1 METQTNQATAT
12 VVTMDQLANMVFA
25 NDVIL
30 TSKDVRTRENDKRV
44 KATEL
49 SEPERIRRKDEINDK
64 GLIFKYEQIKQDFV
78 YKLGG
83 DSILR
88 IIKDFAVKKMDIAVQ
103 ASERK
108 LQEATQHMKDHRVV
122 EIITKDDL
130 SGRKEAVTKEDAS
143 VVECRKI
150 LSIMDSTEIQEDQ
163 KSGEIQRVIMTN
175 AEPLRAVLKYF
186 YQGTVTERNAAKQEA
201 K

>member
-1 METQTNQATAT
+1 METQIQQQRNPINLE
-12 VVTMDQLANMVFA
+12 QLKSLVFA

-30 TSKDVRTRENDKRV
+30 TSKIKTRESNKIV

-49 SEPERIRRKDEINDK
+49 SEAERIRRKDEVDEK
-64 GLIFKYEQIKQDFV
+64 GNIPKYPQVEQTVK
-78 YKLGG
+78 YKCGG

-88 IIKDFAVKKMDIAVQ
+88 LIEKFALGNMDIKIQ
-103 ASERK
+103 ASQRK
-108 LQEATQHMKDHRVV
+108 LQDATRYMQEHPTL

-130 SGRKEAVTKEDAS
+130 SGRKEAVVKEDAS

-150 LSIMDSTEIQEDQ
+150 LSIMDSTEIPEDQ
-163 KSGEIQRVIMTN
+163 KSGEIQRIIMTN
-175 AEPLRAVLKYF
+175 AEPLRTMLKYF
-186 YQGTVTERNAAKQEA
+186 YQGTVAERNAAKQEA